1 MYGFYYDPTYIMV
14 LIGVVICMLASA
26 NINRTFQK
34 YSRIRSHSGMTG
46 REAAERLLHANGIY
60 DVTVQHVAGNL
71 TDHYDPRNKTLNL
84 SDSTYASTSVA
95 AIGVA
100 AHECG
105 HAVQHANGYA
115 PLKIRGSLVPVA
127 NFGSTLAWPLILIG
141 FLIQGNASVLLIN
154 LGILLFSAAVLFQIV
169 TLPVEFNASSRALKS
184 LETNGIL
191 YTEEVADTRKVLRAA
206 ALTYVASAASAILQ
220 LLRLILIS
228 GGEDEMTKAIN
239 EREIVLEVLLEIT
252 EHGMYSHIVLRDVLN
267 KYQYLEKKER
277 SFITR
282 VTEGTLEHMMEIDYI
297 LDQFSKV
304 KVKKMKPVIRNIMRS
319 AVYQMKYMDSVPVS
333 AACNEAVKLA
343 ARKGF
348 GSLRGFVN
356 GVLRNVA
363 RNLDQIAYPTE
374 PLKRLSIQYSMP
386 EWILNLWL
394 KAYDSDIVEQMLQ
407 AFQRETPLTIRC
419 NLRMVTPKQ
428 LKEHLEAE
436 GVTVKV
442 HPYLE
447 YAFHISGFDYLGDLE
462 SFQNGEFF
470 STRYQFHACK

>member
-1 MYGFYYDPTYIMV
+1 MYGFYYDPTYVMV

-26 NINRTFQK
+26 NVNRTFQK

-60 DVTVQHVAGNL
+60 DVTVQRVAGNL

-206 ALTYVASAASAILQ
+206 ALTYVESAASAILQ

-228 GGEDEMTKAIN
+228 GG
-239 EREIVLEVLLEIT
+239 R
-252 EHGMYSHIVLRDVLN
+252 R
-267 KYQYLEKKER
+267 
-277 SFITR
+277 
-282 VTEGTLEHMMEIDYI
+282 
-297 LDQFSKV
+297 
-304 KVKKMKPVIRNIMRS
+304 RN
-319 AVYQMKYMDSVPVS
+319 D
-333 AACNEAVKLA
+333 
-343 ARKGF
+343 
-348 GSLRGFVN
+348 
-356 GVLRNVA
+356 
-363 RNLDQIAYPTE
+363 
-374 PLKRLSIQYSMP
+374 
-386 EWILNLWL
+386 
-394 KAYDSDIVEQMLQ
+394 
-407 AFQRETPLTIRC
+407 
-419 NLRMVTPKQ
+419 
-428 LKEHLEAE
+428 
-436 GVTVKV
+436 
-442 HPYLE
+442 
-447 YAFHISGFDYLGDLE
+447 
-462 SFQNGEFF
+462 
-470 STRYQFHACK
+470 

>member
-1 MYGFYYDPTYIMV
+1 MYGFYYDPTYVMV

-26 NINRTFQK
+26 NVNRTFQK

-60 DVTVQHVAGNL
+60 DVTVQRVAGNL

-169 TLPVEFNASSRALKS
+169 TLLVEFNASSRALKA

-228 GGEDEMTKAIN
+228 GG
-239 EREIVLEVLLEIT
+239 R
-252 EHGMYSHIVLRDVLN
+252 R
-267 KYQYLEKKER
+267 
-277 SFITR
+277 
-282 VTEGTLEHMMEIDYI
+282 
-297 LDQFSKV
+297 
-304 KVKKMKPVIRNIMRS
+304 RN
-319 AVYQMKYMDSVPVS
+319 D
-333 AACNEAVKLA
+333 
-343 ARKGF
+343 
-348 GSLRGFVN
+348 
-356 GVLRNVA
+356 
-363 RNLDQIAYPTE
+363 
-374 PLKRLSIQYSMP
+374 
-386 EWILNLWL
+386 
-394 KAYDSDIVEQMLQ
+394 
-407 AFQRETPLTIRC
+407 
-419 NLRMVTPKQ
+419 
-428 LKEHLEAE
+428 
-436 GVTVKV
+436 
-442 HPYLE
+442 
-447 YAFHISGFDYLGDLE
+447 
-462 SFQNGEFF
+462 
-470 STRYQFHACK
+470 

>member
-1 MYGFYYDPTYIMV
+1 MYSFYYDPTYVMV

-26 NINRTFQK
+26 NVNRTFQK

-60 DVTVQHVAGNL
+60 DVTVQRVAGNL

-228 GGEDEMTKAIN
+228 GG
-239 EREIVLEVLLEIT
+239 R
-252 EHGMYSHIVLRDVLN
+252 R
-267 KYQYLEKKER
+267 
-277 SFITR
+277 
-282 VTEGTLEHMMEIDYI
+282 
-297 LDQFSKV
+297 
-304 KVKKMKPVIRNIMRS
+304 RN
-319 AVYQMKYMDSVPVS
+319 D
-333 AACNEAVKLA
+333 
-343 ARKGF
+343 
-348 GSLRGFVN
+348 
-356 GVLRNVA
+356 
-363 RNLDQIAYPTE
+363 
-374 PLKRLSIQYSMP
+374 
-386 EWILNLWL
+386 
-394 KAYDSDIVEQMLQ
+394 
-407 AFQRETPLTIRC
+407 
-419 NLRMVTPKQ
+419 
-428 LKEHLEAE
+428 
-436 GVTVKV
+436 
-442 HPYLE
+442 
-447 YAFHISGFDYLGDLE
+447 
-462 SFQNGEFF
+462 
-470 STRYQFHACK
+470 